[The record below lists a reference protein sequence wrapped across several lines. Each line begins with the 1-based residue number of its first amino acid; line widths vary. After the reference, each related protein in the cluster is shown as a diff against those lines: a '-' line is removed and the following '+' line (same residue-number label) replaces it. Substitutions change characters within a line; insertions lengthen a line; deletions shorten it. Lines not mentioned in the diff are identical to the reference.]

1 MTDTQAPEQTSSP
14 TELIDTEFKSLYENL
29 VGFSK
34 QTRDL
39 QEQVRKIQR
48 TFKYA
53 DKQTRI
59 RKKKPQEKMSLSSDL
74 CKFLSVTSATK
85 LTKAEVMKSIS
96 EYIKSK
102 NLQVKDNKRKFSP
115 DAKLTKVFGMPKSAQ
130 LTFVEINK
138 HVSSHLSK

>member
-1 MTDTQAPEQTSSP
+1 MTDNQAPEQTSTP
-14 TELIDTEFKSLYENL
+14 TELIDTEFKALYENL
-29 VGFSK
+29 NGFSK

-39 QEQVRKIQR
+39 QEQVKKIQR

-53 DKQTRI
+53 EKQTRT
-59 RKKKPQEKMSLSSDL
+59 RKKKPQEKMNLSSDL
-74 CKFLSVTSATK
+74 AKFLSVNSSTK

-96 EYIKSK
+96 EYIKTK

-115 DAKLTKVFGMPKSAQ
+115 DAKLTKVFGMPKSSQ

-138 HVSSHLSK
+138 HVSSHLSR

>member
-1 MTDTQAPEQTSSP
+1 MTDTQAPEQTSTP
-14 TELIDTEFKSLYENL
+14 TELIDNEFKALYENL
-29 VGFSK
+29 NGFSK

-39 QEQVRKIQR
+39 QEQVKKIQR

-53 DKQTRI
+53 EKQTRT
-59 RKKKPQEKMSLSSDL
+59 RKKKPQEKMNLSSDL
-74 CKFLSVTSATK
+74 AKFLSVNTSTM

-96 EYIKSK
+96 EYIKTK

-115 DAKLTKVFGMPKSAQ
+115 DAKLTKVFGMPKGNQ

-138 HVSSHLSK
+138 HVSSHLSR

>member
-29 VGFSK
+29 AGFSK

-53 DKQTRI
+53 EKQTRT
-59 RKKKPQEKMSLSSDL
+59 RKKKPQEKMNLSSDL
-74 CKFLSVTSATK
+74 AKFLSVNSSTK

-96 EYIKSK
+96 EYIKTK

-115 DAKLTKVFGMPKSAQ
+115 DAKLTKVFGMPKSSQ

-138 HVSSHLSK
+138 HVSSHLSR